1 MRNNYKSNILSISF
15 NDVISAYD
23 FKLHFFEN
31 KKQQKKKNG
40 REDEKKKKRERER
53 RIRNNLSDGDRR
65 RRRRQHQQQT
75 NKQDDRQSKWK
86 EHLHQ
91 HLRERERERE
101 RKDFVNP
108 FQDRRR
114 NFFLFLSGCSMRP
127 LLVLLNG
134 REKENEANDQTLFF
148 LSFFLSL
155 LLLREQKE
163 LRAPRVP

>member
-1 MRNNYKSNILSISF
+1 MEGASSST
-15 NDVISAYD
+15 S
-23 FKLHFFEN
+23 
-31 KKQQKKKNG
+31 
-40 REDEKKKKRERER
+40 
-53 RIRNNLSDGDRR
+53 
-65 RRRRQHQQQT
+65 
-75 NKQDDRQSKWK
+75 
-86 EHLHQ
+86 
-91 HLRERERERE
+91 ERERE